1 MENES
6 KVRKPTGTRYS
17 DEVRERAVRMVFE
30 HQHEY
35 QTPGAAIRSIASK
48 MGMSRETLRNWIVQA
63 ERDRGQRAGATTS
76 ELARLK
82 ELECENRE
90 LRTANEILRKASALF
105 RTGGA
110 RPPIEA
116 MIAFIDEHRDVY
128 GIEPI
133 CRLLP
138 IAPSTYYRHA
148 GRRSDPEQW
157 PARARRDAELKALI
171 RAVWDENFGVYGV
184 RKVWRQLL
192 RDGVKLA
199 RCTVARLMKV
209 MGLEGVR
216 RGRRIKTTQRDDALP
231 CPLDRVKR
239 QFRADRPNALWVA
252 DFTYCWTWSGFVYVA
267 FVTDVFARR
276 IVGWRVSASM
286 RTDFVLDALNQAL
299 HDRQPPPG
307 LIHHSDHGSQYLS
320 IRYTERLVDVGVE
333 PSVGTVGDSY
343 DNALAETINGL
354 YKAEVVHRRSW
365 RTLQDV
371 ELATLEW
378 VHWYNRHRLLGP
390 LGYVSPAEAEEA
402 YNRNLVLSARAV

>member
-1 MENES
+1 
-6 KVRKPTGTRYS
+6 
-17 DEVRERAVRMVFE
+17 MVFE

-63 ERDRGQRAGATTS
+63 ERDRGQRVGATTS

-82 ELECENRE
+82 ELERENRE
-90 LRTANEILRKASALF
+90 LRTANEILRKASAYF
-105 RTGGA
+105 APGGA

-402 YNRNLVLSARAV
+402 YNRNLVLSARAA